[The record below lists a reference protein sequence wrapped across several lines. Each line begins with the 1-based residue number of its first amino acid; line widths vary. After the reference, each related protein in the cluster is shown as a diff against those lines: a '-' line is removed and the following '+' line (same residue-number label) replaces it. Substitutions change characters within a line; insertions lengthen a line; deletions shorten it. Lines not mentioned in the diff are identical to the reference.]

1 MLQHTRSPVMA
12 PAAMNIGSHDSI
24 TVRPIQTGPNN
35 RWLSAAIQVEI
46 VSGASVADTSARPS
60 DQNLSSSATSPA
72 QPSARAERRPWAPT
86 ECSARSVS
94 AAAIPLGKRSCSTLI
109 IWRFIGMAIVTP
121 STESRKTQAS
131 ISPSGIAVRLMSI
144 QAAKAEMS
152 VPPVE

>member
-24 TVRPIQTGPNN
+24 TVRPIQTGPNR
-35 RWLSAAIQVEI
+35 RWLRAAIQVEI
-46 VSGASVADTSARPS
+46 MSGASVADTSARPS

-109 IWRFIGMAIVTP
+109 IWRFIGIAIVTP
-121 STESRKTQAS
+121 STESRNTQAS
-131 ISPSGIAVRLMSI
+131 ISPSGIAVPLMSI
-144 QAAKAEMS
+144 QAANAEMS